1 MSSRLGLLDLP
12 ASSMRPLLDKQREAA
27 RMFALGMTN
36 KEVAEAVG
44 YHPAYMC
51 RLKNQNPKFAEHLG
65 GLREARDVETRDLM
79 TRIKEG
85 ASLGLDILLK
95 AVTPG
100 TAEHTRADLKL
111 QVKVA
116 QDLLDREGT
125 APKVSRTHSTS
136 QNLHAVLTADD
147 IASIREQAA
156 AARAQG
162 LVRNGPARRTEQA
175 S

>member
-1 MSSRLGLLDLP
+1 MSSRLDLLDLP
-12 ASSMRPLLDKQREAA
+12 SSSMQPLLDKQREAA
-27 RMFALGMTN
+27 RMFALGHTN
-36 KEVAEAVG
+36 LEVARAVG
-44 YHPAYMC
+44 YHPAYMS
-51 RLKNQNPKFAEHLG
+51 RLKHKNDKFADHLEN
-65 GLREARDVETRDLM
+65 LRDARDVETRDLM
-79 TRIKEG
+79 TRVREG

-100 TAEHTRADLKL
+100 TAEHKNADLRL

-125 APKVSRTHSTS
+125 APKVSRTHATS
-136 QNLHAVLTADD
+136 QNLHAVLTAED

-162 LVRNGPARRTEQA
+162 LIHNGPARATEQT
-175 S
+175 